1 MKKLLSKYVGLFLLS
16 CSIAIAVQAQTK
28 PSDRNMSAEI
38 AKLKA
43 MQASRRD
50 LVAKMNQGSPGNG
63 TQPSLPPT
71 ANQGNGS
78 QNQPG
83 GLKASQQSMRTPP
96 ARKIKKH
103 QGN

>member
-1 MKKLLSKYVGLFLLS
+1 MKKLLSKYIGLLILS
-16 CSIAIAVQAQTK
+16 CCVTAATNAQTK
-28 PSDRNMSAEI
+28 PSERNMSAEI

-50 LVAKMNQGSPGNG
+50 LVAKMNQGNPGNG

-78 QNQPG
+78 QNQSN
-83 GLKASQQSMRTPP
+83 GLKVSQQSVRTPP
-96 ARKIKKH
+96 ERKTKKH